1 MTLVLEG
8 MPSAGGPRS
17 RRGSRAGL
25 SSLVSVAVG
34 WLVLSVKGRTSPVAV
49 VPSAPSSPLA

>member
-17 RRGSRAGL
+17 RRWRFFCC
-25 SSLVSVAVG
+25 SSVLFCVLVISDSG
-34 WLVLSVKGRTSPVAV
+34 
-49 VPSAPSSPLA
+49 